1 MKKSLYF
8 YLEPYVYIKVGDNG
22 VLLVNLVDDNAFVF
36 SDTRSLQIAESLL
49 SSKRRTIQITEEDT
63 AQPLVTCAKMNYLGD
78 TMYSESHPFQFYS
91 EINVVSRRDAYKK
104 TVLYSKNDICSH
116 ITDCTIFLTPSHSDC
131 NYCISLR
138 AGINTV
144 TMRSFCK
151 DFAGMSNKNLYEYTN
166 ILLRLNPNVKFFF
179 CGIDSNSLKYIVD
192 NIPRNNYNL
201 ILTDETLVE
210 SLEIRERIRKYNVD
224 YILMSNLSGDS
235 ILTND
240 LHEPKEIWT
249 GIQDEQTLDRY
260 YALRQE
266 YKIKPFLIMNSH
278 NVEFIKST
286 VKFAE
291 TNVLGLR
298 NKYKIIKS
306 NNIINSN
313 YWGTYTCFRMDDIHI
328 PFQKLLISWMLSNFT
343 MTTSKSFLQEIST
356 GQE

>member
-1 MKKSLYF
+1 M
-8 YLEPYVYIKVGDNG
+8 
-22 VLLVNLVDDNAFVF
+22 
-36 SDTRSLQIAESLL
+36 
-49 SSKRRTIQITEEDT
+49 
-63 AQPLVTCAKMNYLGD
+63 
-78 TMYSESHPFQFYS
+78 
-91 EINVVSRRDAYKK
+91 
-104 TVLYSKNDICSH
+104 
-116 ITDCTIFLTPSHSDC
+116 
-131 NYCISLR
+131 
-138 AGINTV
+138 
-144 TMRSFCK
+144 
-151 DFAGMSNKNLYEYTN
+151 
-166 ILLRLNPNVKFFF
+166 
-179 CGIDSNSLKYIVD
+179 
-192 NIPRNNYNL
+192 
-201 ILTDETLVE
+201 TDETLVE